1 MRNTILFLIFLIL
14 SFSINIVF
22 YYVSEDYR
30 DFLKNLKND
39 NNIVNI
45 DSNSLINDDF
55 LINLGNSNISEI
67 IPKEDNELIEEKI
80 IDNIAIIEPSKDV

>member
-39 NNIVNI
+39 NTVVNI

-67 IPKEDNELIEEKI
+67 KPKEDNELIEEKI
-80 IDNIAIIEPSKDV
+80 IDNIAIIEPSKDF

>member
-39 NNIVNI
+39 NTVVNI

-67 IPKEDNELIEEKI
+67 KSKEDNEIIEEKI
-80 IDNIAIIEPSKDV
+80 IDNIAIIEPSKDF